1 MLLGAAGMMQH
12 SKTEDFELQKL
23 QLAREQS
30 TQLKEGIVNNLI
42 LIYVVVI
49 KVSLL
54 VYVYTDLL
62 KEMMIVGK
70 SCSKFSATKDQQ
82 LLVKECG
89 LKILTPAQVITAVDA
104 SYEISANG
112 LWGGKFEFPENSQ
125 LISGVCHISISS
137 SSQFNRPVTVQL
149 EHCAN
154 ITDKKQAKYL
164 SFVVA
169 IIWSTL
175 QFRISTRRIILS

>member
-70 SCSKFSATKDQQ
+70 SCSKYSGTKDQ
-82 LLVKECG
+82 
-89 LKILTPAQVITAVDA
+89 VI
-104 SYEISANG
+104 G
-112 LWGGKFEFPENSQ
+112 
-125 LISGVCHISISS
+125 
-137 SSQFNRPVTVQL
+137 
-149 EHCAN
+149 
-154 ITDKKQAKYL
+154 
-164 SFVVA
+164 
-169 IIWSTL
+169 
-175 QFRISTRRIILS
+175 